1 MTENEL
7 VSAAQA
13 GEPDAAEELVRAY
26 AKRLSAYLYR
36 LTGSVHDSEDLMQ
49 ETFARFFGAL
59 DGYRNDGHLKAY
71 LFRIASN
78 LASHRAARAHRR
90 DVDLDHASQVADGA
104 PGPYQQAAARDQA
117 RGLAERLSRLPADQ
131 REALLLR
138 TQEGMDYAQI
148 AEVQGAS
155 VSAVKVRVF
164 RAREALREVGS

>member
-1 MTENEL
+1 MEIDL
-7 VSAAQA
+7 VNAAQA
-13 GEPDAAEELVRAY
+13 GDPDAAEELVRAY
-26 AKRLSAYLYR
+26 AKRLAAYLYR

-78 LASHRAARAHRR
+78 LASNRAARASRR
-90 DVDLDHASQVADGA
+90 DVELDAQVVDGA
-104 PGPYQQAAARDQA
+104 PGPYQIAAARD
-117 RGLAERLSRLPADQ
+117 AERALRARLAALPAEQ

-138 TQEGMDYAQI
+138 THEGMEYEQI
-148 AEVQGAS
+148 ARAQGAS

-164 RAREALREVGS
+164 RARESLRKVGS